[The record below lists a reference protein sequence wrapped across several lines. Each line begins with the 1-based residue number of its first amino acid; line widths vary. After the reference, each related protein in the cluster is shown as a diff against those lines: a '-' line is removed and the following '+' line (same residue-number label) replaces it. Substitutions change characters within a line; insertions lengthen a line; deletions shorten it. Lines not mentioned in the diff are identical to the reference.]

1 MRPTFAAA
9 HLASNDARM
18 RTISI
23 FAVMLALSSLA
34 VACGGTTPAPTSPAA
49 VAPASATIKPIGE
62 ARVGDTSR
70 CPVSGE
76 EFVVAADSPR
86 VDHEGK
92 TYYFCCGGCAKK
104 FGAEPGKFLN
114 KPAT

>member
-1 MRPTFAAA
+1 
-9 HLASNDARM
+9 M

-23 FAVMLALSSLA
+23 SALVLALSSLA
-34 VACGGTTPAPTSPAA
+34 VACGGATPAPSSPAA
-49 VAPASATIKPIGE
+49 GAAAPASIKPIGE
-62 ARVGDTSR
+62 AAVGDTSR

-76 EFVVAADSPR
+76 EFVVAADSPK
-86 VDHEGK
+86 VDYEGK

-104 FGAEPGKFLN
+104 FEADPKKFLN